1 MLTLSHT
8 RTALGLTFVGLA
20 AAAAGNTASGA
31 NLANVNLT
39 SGLKAYWN
47 FDETGGTTVFDT
59 APGGVAD
66 NGNFA
71 TNAAQVPTRIST
83 GVLGGALSFD
93 GGDAVAIAKST
104 DLDIGAKQLT
114 ISLWV
119 NAASFPASGANR
131 SIYDS
136 LNDQYVV
143 YQDGTNKE
151 LRFKVTTGN
160 GAARPGI
167 PMASIANNTWVH
179 VLGVYDGTAAGG
191 TGTAS
196 IYLNGVLADT
206 HTGDDTSHAGL
217 NTNVNP
223 GQIAGIGAQ
232 PTSAT
237 TNPPDTFTTPFSGA
251 VDEIAVWNR
260 VLNADEI
267 AYLYNG
273 GAGSAVV
280 AVPEP
285 GSLAAL
291 ALGVL
296 PLLGR
301 RGRRG
306 R

>member
-1 MLTLSHT
+1 MSTSSHT

-39 SGLKAYWN
+39 NGLKAYWN
-47 FDETGGTTVFDT
+47 LDEASGTTVFDS

-66 NGNFA
+66 NANFA
-71 TNAAQVPTRIST
+71 TNAAQMPTRILN
-83 GVLGGALSFD
+83 GVVAGALSFD

-104 DLDIGAKQLT
+104 DLDINANQLT

-131 SIYDS
+131 SIFDS
-136 LNDQYVV
+136 VNDQYVV

-167 PMASIANNTWVH
+167 PMASLANNTWVH
-179 VLGVYDGTAAGG
+179 VVGVFDGAAAGG

-196 IYLNGVLADT
+196 IYLNGALADT
-206 HTGDDTSHAGL
+206 HTGDDTSHVGL
-217 NTNVNP
+217 NTNVNA
-223 GQIAGIGAQ
+223 GQIAAIGAQ
-232 PTSAT
+232 PSSAT
-237 TNPPDTFTTPFSGA
+237 INPPNAFTTPFTGS

-260 VLNADEI
+260 VLNPDEI

-273 GAGSAVV
+273 GAGNAV
-280 AVPEP
+280 AAPEP

-291 ALGVL
+291 AAAAA
-296 PLLGR
+296 PLLLR
-301 RGRRG
+301 RRR